1 MSESKHVGCIRYS
14 HELKLEI
21 TKRYLSEQTSVRK
34 LSEEYGISFEAV
46 RRTVI
51 KYKPEALRLFFRND
65 ISLTRMKKEKDT
77 KSLEKEVLRLR
88 EELKLANIKAEGYEH
103 MLHLASED
111 LLKKAVAKQS
121 EILKGNIPK

>member
-65 ISLTRMKKEKDT
+65 ISLTRMKKTLNHWRK
-77 KSLEKEVLRLR
+77 KSFVYGKNSNWLTSKLRVM
-88 EELKLANIKAEGYEH
+88 NICFIWQVKNMER
-103 MLHLASED
+103 
-111 LLKKAVAKQS
+111 
-121 EILKGNIPK
+121 IC

>member
-1 MSESKHVGCIRYS
+1 MSELKHVGCIRYS

-51 KYKPEALRLFFRND
+51 KYKPEALRLFFQND

-103 MLHLASED
+103 MLHLASV
-111 LLKKAVAKQS
+111 LS
-121 EILKGNIPK
+121 